1 MRKMK
6 QSILYILTIALLAS
20 CSPYQKVLNKGKAED
35 RYKMGTALF
44 DKGEYSKAL
53 TLLDKIVTEYTGK
66 PQMERIQLMIAES
79 HYKIKDYNLSGYYFS
94 RFATNYP
101 NSSKHEEALFLA
113 AKGYYL
119 SAPKYSLDQ
128 TDTNKAIDVLQQ
140 FINAYPNSEKL
151 KEANEIYSELS
162 KRLEKKYFE
171 IAKQFLTLDNYQAAI
186 VALDNFLEDYSGTT
200 YKEEVGY
207 LKFQAAYNLG
217 IKSIQQKKEE
227 RIKDALSI
235 FAKFNKEFPA
245 SKYLKDLE
253 PEVKT
258 LNNQLS
264 ALTK

>member
-1 MRKMK
+1 MQKMR
-6 QSILYILTIALLAS
+6 QSILLLVTIAILGS
-20 CSPYQKVLNKGKAED
+20 CSPYQKILNKGKADD
-35 RYKMGTALF
+35 RYKMGTELF
-44 DKGEYSKAL
+44 DKGEYAKAL
-53 TLLDKIVTEYTGK
+53 TLLDKIVPDYTAK
-66 PQMERIQLMIAES
+66 PQMERIQYMIAES
-79 HYKIKDYNLSGYYFS
+79 HYKIKDYNLSGYYYS

-119 SAPKYSLDQ
+119 ASPKYSLDQ

-151 KEANEIYSELS
+151 KEANEIYSELN
-162 KRLEKKYFE
+162 KRLEQKYFE
-171 IAKQFLTLDNYQAAI
+171 IAKQYLTLDNYESAI
-186 VALDNFLEDYSGTT
+186 VALDNFLEDFTGTT

-217 IKSIQQKKEE
+217 TKSIQQKKEE
-227 RIKDALSI
+227 RIKNALSI
-235 FAKFNKEFPA
+235 FAKFNKEFPE
-245 SKYLKDLE
+245 SKYLKELN
-253 PEVKT
+253 PLVKT